1 MTGAMKIADRQPP
14 WGRFYRLCE
23 LVGGCPSVH
32 WGLTRAPQRGI
43 DDLSVV
49 GTSAKVVILRL
60 CVDCRLSCMVVYL
73 PLTVEASAESQPS
86 A

>member
-23 LVGGCPSVH
+23 LVVGCPSVH
-32 WGLTRAPQRGI
+32 RGLTRAPQRGI

-49 GTSAKVVILRL
+49 HTPAKVLIVRL
-60 CVDCRLSCMVVYL
+60 CIN
-73 PLTVEASAESQPS
+73 AW
-86 A
+86 